1 MANDSARS
9 RGWPDRDR
17 LLDVAL
23 LNLIDSE
30 EDSGVDMKLVGKRAV
45 VTGSSRGI
53 GEAIARRL
61 SGEGVVVAVH
71 GLDAEETEGVAASIR
86 ADGGSAV
93 AVVGDIGTDAGA
105 KEVAAKAIAAL
116 GGTDILVNN
125 VGILT
130 FATWSDVTSQMW
142 ADLYNVNV
150 LGAVR
155 MIREIVPTMRTAG
168 WGRVVQ
174 ISSAEASN
182 PFAIF
187 PHYAATKAALVNL
200 TVSLAKDLNRTGV
213 TANTVTPG
221 IIRTAGVE
229 AFYRQMAAARG
240 WGDVWEEIEQH
251 ALHEILD
258 NAVGRFGLPEEVAD
272 TVVFICSPRSAYITA
287 ADIRVDGGSTGSVN

>member
-1 MANDSARS
+1 MDMAL
-9 RGWPDRDR
+9 G
-17 LLDVAL
+17 
-23 LNLIDSE
+23 
-30 EDSGVDMKLVGKRAV
+30 GKRAL
-45 VTGSSRGI
+45 VTGSSMGI

-61 SGEGVVVAVH
+61 AGEGVAVVVH
-71 GLDAEETEGVAASIR
+71 GRDAAEAERVAATIR
-86 ADGGSAV
+86 TDGGSAT
-93 AVVGDIGTDAGA
+93 AVVGDVGNDDGAADVAG
-105 KEVAAKAIAAL
+105 KAIAAL
-116 GGTDILVNN
+116 GGVDILVNN

-130 FATWSDVTSQMW
+130 FATWADATPAMW
-142 ADLYNVNV
+142 AELHNINV

-155 MIREIVPTMRTAG
+155 MIHQLVPAMRSAG

-174 ISSAEASN
+174 ISSAEASD
-182 PFAIF
+182 PFAMF

-200 TVSLAKDLNRTGV
+200 TVSLAKDLTRTGV

-258 NAVGRFGLPEEVAD
+258 NPVGRFGTRDEVAD
-272 TVVFICSPRSAYITA
+272 TVVFLCSPRAAYITA

>member
-1 MANDSARS
+1 M
-9 RGWPDRDR
+9 
-17 LLDVAL
+17 
-23 LNLIDSE
+23 
-30 EDSGVDMKLVGKRAV
+30 DMKLDGKRAL
-45 VTGSSRGI
+45 VTGSSKGI

-61 SGEGVVVAVH
+61 SAEGVAVAVH
-71 GLDAEETEGVAASIR
+71 GRNAEETEGVAASIR

-93 AVVGDIGTDAGA
+93 AVTGDLGTDAGA
-105 KEVAAKAIAAL
+105 QEVAAKALAAL

-125 VGILT
+125 MGVLT

-142 ADLYNVNV
+142 ADLYNLNV
-150 LGAVR
+150 LSAVR
-155 MIREIVPTMRTAG
+155 MIREIVPAMRSAG

-174 ISSAEASN
+174 ISSAEATA
-182 PFAIF
+182 PFAMF

-221 IIRTAGVE
+221 IFRTAGVE

-240 WGDVWEEIEQH
+240 WGDQWDEIEQH

-258 NAVGRFGLPEEVAD
+258 NPVGRFGLPEEVAD
-272 TVVFICSPRSAYITA
+272 TVVFICSPRAAYITA
-287 ADIRVDGGSTGSVN
+287 ADIRVDGGSTGSIN

>member
-1 MANDSARS
+1 
-9 RGWPDRDR
+9 
-17 LLDVAL
+17 
-23 LNLIDSE
+23 
-30 EDSGVDMKLVGKRAV
+30 MKLAGKRAL
-45 VTGSSRGI
+45 VTGSSMGI
-53 GEAIARRL
+53 GEAIARGL
-61 SGEGVVVAVH
+61 AAEGVAVAVH
-71 GLDAEETEGVAASIR
+71 ARNAEEVERVSASIQ

-93 AVVGDIGTDAGA
+93 AVVGDLGTDAGA
-105 KEVAAKAIAAL
+105 KEVATKAAAAL
-116 GGTDILVNN
+116 GGIDILVNN

-130 FATWSDVTSQMW
+130 FATWADVTSQMW
-142 ADLYNVNV
+142 AELHNVNV

-155 MIREIVPTMRTAG
+155 MIREIVPIMRTTG

-174 ISSAEASN
+174 ISSAEASD
-182 PFAIF
+182 PFAMF

-229 AFYRQMAAARG
+229 AFYRQMAGARG
-240 WGDVWEEIEQH
+240 WGDDWAEIEQH

-258 NAVGRFGLPEEVAD
+258 NPIGRFGLPEEVAD
-272 TVVFICSPRSAYITA
+272 TVVFICSPRAAYITG